1 MIVNELV
8 ALIQSYYFTSIH
20 ENYHFT
26 HIHTENSVTPNHQTY
41 TPTNNICKTHKLI
54 TMEALAFKIVEFS
67 EASQREGEIVVI
79 GIVKDVYDTIYP
91 QTETG
96 IAEMPYEVELRHFK
110 VNGYK
115 LIYFQFDITYTDCE
129 KLRTSKFNF

>member
-67 EASQREGEIVVI
+67 EASQKEGEIVMA

-91 QTETG
+91 LTDTG
-96 IAEMPYEVELRHFK
+96 IAEMPHETGLRHFRVK
-110 VNGYK
+110 GYK
-115 LIYFQFDITYTDCE
+115 LIYFEFDISYDQCIE
-129 KLRTSKFNF
+129 FKSSVFNF